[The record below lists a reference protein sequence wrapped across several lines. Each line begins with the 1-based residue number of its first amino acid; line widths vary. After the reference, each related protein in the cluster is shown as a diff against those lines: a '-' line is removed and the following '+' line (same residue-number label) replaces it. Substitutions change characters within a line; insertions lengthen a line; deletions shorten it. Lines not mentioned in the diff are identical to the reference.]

1 MFRNLWSRAK
11 ALFSRPLPAQ
21 APGAGPIRIRC
32 ADLAAGMLATAPWIW
47 PARDYTVYVPRGHA
61 RWRSVPLLV
70 LLHGCR
76 QTADDIAQ
84 ATRITAL
91 ADDVGCLVLLPRQ
104 NPRANT
110 WGCWNWFDR
119 ATVEGWGETAIVLA
133 QVKSVRRKYLIDPK
147 RVFVAGMSSGGGLA
161 TVLGIRKPE
170 LVAGV
175 FVHSGI
181 ACGAASSPLAALSRA
196 EDRRRQRRHA
206 DRARCAWR
214 AKPETLPVPLLVV
227 HGGADDVV
235 SPVNA
240 AQLVRQ
246 YLALNGHPAADAGAM
261 STSRRRIAP
270 TSRRR
275 RTRRI
280 VTTSEWQVGGRVV
293 ARHVLVDR
301 LGHAWSGGD
310 DKYPYNDPRRARCD
324 RAARRVRPP
333 LDAVTSRRAVPCPM
347 GEPGLT

>member
-1 MFRNLWSRAK
+1 MLRNLWSRAK
-11 ALFSRPLPAQ
+11 ALFARLFRRKPPE
-21 APGAGPIRIRC
+21 PGRFESNARTSLR
-32 ADLAAGMLATAPWIW
+32 GMLGTAPWIW

-91 ADDVGCLVLLPRQ
+91 ADEVGCLVLLPRQ

-133 QVKSVRRKYLIDPK
+133 QVKSVRRKYRIDPK

-170 LVAGV
+170 VVAGV
-175 FVHSGI
+175 FVHSGL
-181 ACGAASSPLAALSRA
+181 ACGAASSPLSALSVLKTGADNDVTRIARA
-196 EDRRRQRRHA
+196 MRLGA
-206 DRARCAWR
+206 P
-214 AKPETLPVPLLVV
+214 PETLPVPLLVV

-246 YLALNGHPAADAGAM
+246 YLALNGHPAADAGAYVDLPPPDR
-261 STSRRRIAP
+261 SDIATMP
-270 TSRRR
+270 DAGT
-275 RTRRI
+275 
-280 VTTSEWQVGGRVV
+280 VTTSEWRVGGRLVV
-293 ARHVLVDR
+293 RHVLVDR

-310 DKYPYNDPRRARCD
+310 EKYPYNDPR
-324 RAARRVRPP
+324 PP
-333 LDAVTSRRAVPCPM
+333 DASAMLGAFIRHPM
-347 GEPGLT
+347 Q